1 MEILTQELRKH
12 PKYKSYLSNR
22 YISDIVKSAPLHDTG
37 KVGVPDAI
45 LQKPGKLE
53 PDEFDKMKRHCE
65 YGAMI
70 LQKAEQKLTFQSFL
84 RIALQLVMYHHEQW
98 DGRGYPY
105 GLRGEDIPIS
115 ARIMALS
122 DVYDAL
128 RSKRHYKNALSHE
141 KSVEIICEEKGKHF
155 DPLIVEAFLK
165 KEKDFYMISE
175 QMADNVT

>member
-1 MEILTQELRKH
+1 
-12 PKYKSYLSNR
+12 
-22 YISDIVKSAPLHDTG
+22 
-37 KVGVPDAI
+37 
-45 LQKPGKLE
+45 
-53 PDEFDKMKRHCE
+53 
-65 YGAMI
+65 MI
-70 LQKAEQKLTFQSFL
+70 LQKAAQKLTFQSFL

-98 DGRGYPY
+98 DGKGYPH

-141 KSVEIICEEKGKHF
+141 KSVEIIYEEKGKHF

-175 QMADNVT
+175 QMADKVT